1 MQSDRTKAY
10 QKKYREDHKNGIT
23 SKNKILKLH
32 SEGYGYKSLS
42 LESGLPMSVIIK
54 IVKEDIK

>member
-1 MQSDRTKAY
+1 LQTDKTKAY
-10 QKKYREDHKNGIT
+10 QKKCRENHKNGIT

-42 LESGLPMSVIIK
+42 LESGLPMSAIIK
-54 IVKEDIK
+54 IVKGDIK